1 MELANIGKILLI
13 GGGVIAFIGL
23 IIMLVGKT
31 GIIGKLP
38 GDIIIQ
44 RGDSTF
50 YFPIVTFLI
59 ISVVLTLIINIVL
72 RLFK

>member
-23 IIMLVGKT
+23 IIMLVGET
-31 GIIGKLP
+31 GIVGKLP
-38 GDIIIQ
+38 EDIIIQ

-72 RLFK
+72 RLFR

>member
-23 IIMLVGKT
+23 IIMLIGRT

-44 RGDSTF
+44 RGDSTL